1 MYLTGSLYKLS
12 SGTHWLWVMLSRAQ
26 GAVAPMAAA
35 PIASSLGG
43 IGMGSPGHVTANG
56 PTTAAELASFGGP
69 AFCGTTTGTAGG
81 RALEASFGAAFS

>member
-56 PTTAAELASFGGP
+56 PTTAAELASFGGA

-81 RALEASFGAAFS
+81 RAL